1 MSYLLRKISISKWQ
15 PNLTLQPQ
23 HFTAD
28 AITGCTRT
36 TKNTLSVW
44 QSETLD
50 FNSEDV
56 EKLIVA
62 LATTMQ
68 TPDAIDL
75 IWLEPDWL
83 EKEGV
88 KIIKTHG
95 DSKFNQVNHMHRDL
109 SGIDHSLLAKVG
121 QHIVQQYN
129 KDKKIYYKRIGR
141 PALIALMVKWVKQ
154 RQAVNIEDL
163 NEKWQKILAA

>member
-15 PNLTLQPQ
+15 PNLSLQPESY
-23 HFTAD
+23 TAD

-36 TKNTLSVW
+36 NKNTLSVW
-44 QSETLD
+44 SSETLD

-75 IWLEPDWL
+75 IWLESGWL
-83 EKEGV
+83 QNEGV
-88 KIIKTHG
+88 TIVETVG
-95 DSKFNQVNHMHRDL
+95 NSKFSDVNHMHRDL
-109 SGIDHSLLAKVG
+109 SYINNTSLSKVG
-121 QHIVQQYN
+121 QHIVEQYN
-129 KDKKIYYKRIGR
+129 KDRGLYYKRISR
-141 PALIALMVKWVKQ
+141 PHLIALMSKWVKD
-154 RQAVNIEDL
+154 RQVVNLDDL
-163 NEKWQKILAA
+163 NEKWQKVLVA